1 MLKRPETSALDR
13 EGSAP
18 RHGEAMTRVNGQT
31 ASLSL
36 QSVAKHFGPVRAVDG
51 IDLDIGQSE
60 FFSLLGPSGSGKT
73 TLLRIIAGLERP
85 TSGRVLVNGRD
96 VTPMPP
102 YRRRIGM
109 VFQNFLLFPHKT
121 VAENI
126 VFPLR
131 MQGIERAARDER
143 LQWAVKLLRLEGLAA
158 RYPHELSG
166 GQQQR
171 VSLARGLIA
180 RPALLL
186 LDEPLANLDRELRA
200 EMEVEI
206 RRYQKELDIPF
217 VYVTHNQEEALTM
230 SDRIAVMRN
239 GVIEQ
244 VGPRDDVYR
253 KPATA
258 FVAAF
263 VGQSNQIAGTA
274 ETVADET
281 LALTW
286 QGETLHLPHRGGI
299 STGDKVRFFIKYED
313 IEVAAARSRSRKGDD
328 GKDNVVAGRLRDVIF
343 KGQTANYI
351 VSMKDGSEIIASASS
366 RDQMV
371 KIGEAV
377 VIRWPATA
385 GMCFKP

>member
-1 MLKRPETSALDR
+1 MAGTGND
-13 EGSAP
+13 G
-18 RHGEAMTRVNGQT
+18 

-36 QSVAKHFGPVRAVDG
+36 HSVSRHFGPIKAVDG
-51 IDLDIGQSE
+51 IDLDIAQNE

-85 TSGRVLVNGRD
+85 TAGRVRVAGQD
-96 VTPMPP
+96 VTELPT
-102 YRRRIGM
+102 YKRRIGM

-131 MQGIERAARDER
+131 MQRVARPEQAER
-143 LQWAVKLLRLEGLAA
+143 LRWAMKLLRLDGLSE
-158 RYPHELSG
+158 RYPNELSG

-206 RRYQKELDIPF
+206 RRYQKELNIPF
-217 VYVTHNQEEALTM
+217 IYVTHNQEEALTM

-239 GVIEQ
+239 GVFEQ
-244 VGPRDDVYR
+244 VGDRAEVYQ
-253 KPATA
+253 KPATS
-258 FVAAF
+258 FVASF
-263 VGQSNQIAGTA
+263 VGQSNH
-274 ETVADET
+274 
-281 LALTW
+281 LTGMIESVDKSFAKLNW
-286 QGETLHLPHRGGI
+286 QGHILAVPRR
-299 STGDKVRFFIKYED
+299 DDVRAGEMMKFSLKYED
-313 IEVAAARSRSRKGDD
+313 VQIVSGKTAINGHD
-328 GKDNVVAGRLRDVIF
+328 GQNAVAGRLRDIIF

-351 VSMKDGSEIIASASS
+351 VRLPDNSELIASRSP
-366 RDQMV
+366 RDVQIN
-371 KIGEAV
+371 IGEDV
-377 VIRWPATA
+377 KVIWSKNA
-385 GMCFKP
+385 GMGFRA

>member
-1 MLKRPETSALDR
+1 MAGTGND
-13 EGSAP
+13 G
-18 RHGEAMTRVNGQT
+18 

-36 QSVAKHFGPVRAVDG
+36 HSVSRHFGPIKAVDG
-51 IDLDIGQSE
+51 IDLDIAQNE

-85 TSGRVLVNGRD
+85 TAGRVRVAGQD
-96 VTPMPP
+96 VTELPP

-131 MQGIERAARDER
+131 MQRVARPEQAER
-143 LQWAVKLLRLEGLAA
+143 LRWAMKLLRLEGLSE
-158 RYPHELSG
+158 RYPNELSG

-206 RRYQKELDIPF
+206 RRYQKELNIPF

-230 SDRIAVMRN
+230 SDRIAVMRG
-239 GVIEQ
+239 GVFEQ
-244 VGPRDDVYR
+244 IGPRDEVYR
-253 KPATA
+253 KPRTE
-258 FVAAF
+258 FVATF
-263 VGQSNQIAGTA
+263 VGQSNQLNGRA
-274 ETVADET
+274 ETVNGSA
-281 LALTW
+281 LALAW
-286 QGETLHLPHRGGI
+286 QGHTLRVPHQ
-299 STGDKVRFFIKYED
+299 GDIAAGEKARFLIKYED
-313 IEVAAARSRSRKGDD
+313 IEVVGDG
-328 GKDNVVAGRLRDVIF
+328 GKDRNTRGSNSLKGRLRDIIF

-351 VSMKDGSEIIASASS
+351 VTLADGMEIIASASS
-366 RDQMV
+366 RDHKV
-371 KIGEAV
+371 SIGEAV
-377 VIRWPATA
+377 SLSWPETA
-385 GMCFKP
+385 GMCFKS

>member
-1 MLKRPETSALDR
+1 MTGAD
-13 EGSAP
+13 
-18 RHGEAMTRVNGQT
+18 HGT

-36 QSVAKHFGPVRAVDG
+36 QSVCKHFGPVKAVDG
-51 IDLDIGQSE
+51 IDLDIGQDE

-85 TSGRVLVNGRD
+85 TAGHVRVAGRD
-96 VTPMPP
+96 VTEMPP

-131 MQGIERAARDER
+131 MQRVAAHERDER
-143 LQWAVKLLRLEGLAA
+143 LKWAMKLLRLEGLSE
-158 RYPHELSG
+158 RYPNELSG

-206 RRYQKELDIPF
+206 RRYQKELNIPF

-230 SDRIAVMRN
+230 SDRIAVMR
-239 GVIEQ
+239 GGIFEQ
-244 VGPRDDVYR
+244 VGPRDEVYR
-253 KPATA
+253 KPKTE
-258 FVAAF
+258 FVATF
-263 VGQSNQIAGTA
+263 VGQSNRMAGTA
-274 ETVADET
+274 GAVNGHA
-281 LALTW
+281 LALDW
-286 QGETLHLPHRGGI
+286 RGLKLRVPHQGGI
-299 STGDKVRFFIKYED
+299 AAGDAVHFLIKYED
-313 IEVAAARSRSRKGDD
+313 IEVSAGARGTKAGQDAGNHMT
-328 GKDNVVAGRLRDVIF
+328 GKLRDVIF

-351 VSMKDGSEIIASASS
+351 VSLKDGSEIIASASS
-366 RDQMV
+366 RGQKV
-371 KIGEAV
+371 AIGDSV
-377 VIRWPATA
+377 SLHWPQTA
-385 GMCFKP
+385 GMCFKT

>member
-1 MLKRPETSALDR
+1 MK
-13 EGSAP
+13 
-18 RHGEAMTRVNGQT
+18 
-31 ASLSL
+31 
-36 QSVAKHFGPVRAVDG
+36 AVDG

-85 TSGRVLVNGRD
+85 TSGRVLVGGRD
-96 VTPMPP
+96 VTPLPP
-102 YRRRIGM
+102 YRRHIGM

-131 MQGIERAARDER
+131 MQGIARAQREER
-143 LQWAVKLLRLEGLAA
+143 LNWAIKLLRLEGLGG

-206 RRYQKELDIPF
+206 RRYQKELNIPF

-244 VGPRDDVYR
+244 VGLRDDVYR
-253 KPATA
+253 KPRTA

-263 VGQSNQIAGTA
+263 VGQSNQISGTA
-274 ETVADET
+274 SGVEGEK
-281 LALTW
+281 LALAW
-286 QGETLHLPHRGGI
+286 QGETLRLPHQGGI
-299 STGDKVRFFIKYED
+299 TAGDMVRFLIKYED
-313 IEVAAARSRSRKGDD
+313 IEVSAQSRARKGDN
-328 GKDNVVAGRLRDVIF
+328 GKDNVVSGHLRDIIF

-366 RDQMV
+366 RDQKV
-371 KIGEAV
+371 RIGETVA
-377 VIRWPATA
+377 IRWPETA
-385 GMCFKP
+385 GMCFKS